1 MSYVTR
7 NLSKDEEILENIKL
21 HWINYI
27 VVGFLS
33 VIAFLSLIAYMLDSA
48 LKKETVFVFFVLF
61 LWCWVFYDFLK
72 LYTTE
77 RIITNKRVIYKTG
90 IISVKTEE
98 LKNSKVESIEIKQT
112 ILGRILD
119 YGTIEFSGT
128 GTSKVYF
135 DNVDSPAAVKT
146 KIDDIIGD

>member
-7 NLSKDEEILENIKL
+7 NLSKDEEVKKIIKL

-27 VVGFLS
+27 VTGVL
-33 VIAFLSLIAYMLDSA
+33 
-48 LKKETVFVFFVLF
+48 TVFALFLLLLLLVDGGLKENIVYIVLVLFFVLWT
-61 LWCWVFYDFLK
+61 LYSFLK

-135 DNVDSPAAVKT
+135 DNVDNPAAVKT
-146 KIDDIIGD
+146 EIDDIIGD

>member
-1 MSYVTR
+1 M
-7 NLSKDEEILENIKL
+7 
-21 HWINYI
+21 
-27 VVGFLS
+27 
-33 VIAFLSLIAYMLDSA
+33 
-48 LKKETVFVFFVLF
+48 
-61 LWCWVFYDFLK
+61 
-72 LYTTE
+72 
-77 RIITNKRVIYKTG
+77 
-90 IISVKTEE
+90 KTEE

-146 KIDDIIGD
+146 EIDDIIGD